1 MVGTISNDDIIGTA
15 AGDTLTGTTFSEF
28 IDGKGGRD
36 TLTGGS
42 GTDTFGFGYTQSSIT
57 TPDLI
62 TDFQF
67 GTDKIDLF
75 SSIGGALPA
84 PAAFSRAANNSSAST
99 LSALAAAAF
108 SDANGALTGNQ
119 ALSANSAVL
128 VIATNAAIAG
138 TYLLINDSTAALNTT
153 SDLMI
158 NITGYSGALPGLGA
172 ISPIGSVFS

>member
-1 MVGTISNDDIIGTA
+1 M
-15 AGDTLTGTTFSEF
+15 
-28 IDGKGGRD
+28 
-36 TLTGGS
+36 
-42 GTDTFGFGYTQSSIT
+42 
-57 TPDLI
+57 
-62 TDFQF
+62 
-67 GTDKIDLF
+67 
-75 SSIGGALPA
+75 PA

-138 TYLLINDSTAALNTT
+138 TYLIINDSTAALNTT
-153 SDLMI
+153 NDLMI

-172 ISPIGSVFS
+172 ISPIGSVFL